1 MNAPTDIRVT
11 ISVHARYL
19 AFHLA
24 KGLQDHNLLDAIYT
38 IYPKFKLSSYHLRG
52 DVIKSFPWFGALRYI
67 THRFG
72 ITRFDD
78 ALADAFSFS
87 VAAALRK
94 PDRGRWI
101 FHALSGYAERP
112 MLKAQRMGAIGVIE
126 RGCPHIDVQRELI
139 AEEQSRLLKVKIPPH
154 YKYVYDRMK
163 REYDAADY
171 IAVPSR
177 YSQRSFIE
185 KGVDPKKVLV
195 VPICRE
201 KNVAPPQIPK
211 KLDHF
216 TVLCTGG
223 NFYRKGLFYLLEAW
237 RKLDLKDA
245 ELIFKGNVPKEFE
258 YLLSGKTITRITRHL
273 SDGEMAELYTK
284 AHVFALPSIDEGFGM
299 VVAEAMAAGLP
310 VIVSEN
316 VGAADGI
323 ENGTEGFVVPIRSSD
338 ALAEKIKFF
347 YDHPD
352 RISEMSD
359 ASLKKSVLYAP
370 EVFTERMIA
379 AYRAM
384 TV

>member
-1 MNAPTDIRVT
+1 MNVSTDIRVT

-24 KGLQDHNLLDAIYT
+24 KGLQDHGLLDAIYT
-38 IYPKFKLSSYHLRG
+38 IYPKFKLSSYHLRSN
-52 DVIKSFPWFGALRYI
+52 VIKSFPLFGALRYI
-67 THRFG
+67 EHGFG
-72 ITRFDD
+72 IQRFDD
-78 ALADAFSFS
+78 IFADAFSFS
-87 VAAALRK
+87 VARALKK
-94 PDRGRWI
+94 PDSKHWI

-126 RGCPHIDVQRELI
+126 RGCPHIDVQRKLI
-139 AEEQSRLLKVKIPPH
+139 AEEQSRLLGVKIAPH

-185 KGVDPKKVLV
+185 EGIDPKKVLV

-201 KNVAPPQIPK
+201 KNVMFPRTPK

-237 RKLDLKDA
+237 RKLNLEDA
-245 ELIFKGNVPKEFE
+245 ELIFKGDVPKEFE
-258 YLLSGKTITRITRHL
+258 YLLQSKNITRITRHL
-273 SDGEMAELYTK
+273 SDEEMADLYTK
-284 AHVFALPSIDEGFGM
+284 AHVFTLPSIDEGFGM

-323 ENGTEGFVVPIRSSD
+323 ENGKEGFVVPIRSSD

-352 RISEMSD
+352 WIQRMGD
-359 ASLKKSVLYAP
+359 AVLEKSVLYAP

-384 TV
+384 VV